1 MALATL
7 LINTVY
13 KWCQTEAYEQHLLSN
28 TLVLCSLNQKV
39 INVCSKIHKQQPN
52 SLAYGIKCKKH
63 GTNIA
68 KLWQPFFISQQ
79 EKVIGDFAHHH

>member
-7 LINTVY
+7 PINIVY

-39 INVCSKIHKQQPN
+39 IKVHSKRGE
-52 SLAYGIKCKKH
+52 AR
-63 GTNIA
+63 
-68 KLWQPFFISQQ
+68 
-79 EKVIGDFAHHH
+79 